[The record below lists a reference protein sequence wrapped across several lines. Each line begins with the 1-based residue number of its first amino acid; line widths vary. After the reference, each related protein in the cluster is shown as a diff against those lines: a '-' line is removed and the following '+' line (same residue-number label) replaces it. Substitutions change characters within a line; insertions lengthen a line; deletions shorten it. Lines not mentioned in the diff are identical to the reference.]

1 MSDDI
6 DTRDAMA
13 LTRLRS
19 PRFMARVWLTLALA
33 AGLAGLSPP
42 AAADPVCDITRA
54 CCANPGGGSPCGGA
68 GATTQ
73 GNASGTQQ
81 GAGNPINVVTGNK
94 YQQEVDLP
102 ALPGVLGLEVVRHY
116 NSATSGLAS
125 PTGILGRGWRLGYET
140 ELSVKT
146 ASTLEVLQADG
157 NTIVFRKLDQTS
169 QASTGKAGLKATA
182 AAALAATPT
191 ATAAPAAA
199 VTATAADTWTS
210 PDPAQ
215 GRITSRLTAGG
226 DIEYR
231 WRWSGAGD
239 AASAGRELLFDQ
251 RGKLVQISA
260 PTGEFVSLQ
269 HDAQGWLVQVT
280 DPQGRSLHLNYLDR
294 RLASGDR
301 QNNQRFRGVQSI
313 DTPVG
318 RIAYAYNDHG
328 AQTPERVQAELA
340 ERHIDKLQ
348 LLANLVKVSLP
359 THHEPE
365 QKVHAW
371 ANRGVSSSSIAR
383 LYHYEDPA
391 NPTLLTGISVSG
403 QGSDGQQMLQRIA
416 TYGYDAYGRANL
428 SVKGEPARLATDA
441 SGKPLEPKRLAA
453 GTGIEQVALSWPRP
467 GEVALTNA
475 LGQTTRYR
483 TAKLA
488 GAPRI
493 LEVRGPGCASCGPS
507 NVRYGYDPAGRLV
520 EETTLSSA
528 GEPIETTRSDRDT
541 HGRVTRISSVA
552 YLNAK
557 AQTPRWRVRYG
568 YGSDPEQAQPVLIAR
583 PSVIV
588 GKEHRTELEYN
599 DKGQLTRATE
609 SGFSPLDANDQP
621 SPGGTPISRST
632 THTYRTINGRSVLAQ
647 IDRPLAN
654 GAKATPE
661 DSDITQVEWDAR
673 GDHIT
678 AVVAPANE
686 QTRIA
691 YDSAGRIKRVS
702 GAGARTDSYVYD
714 PMGRLEQISRSQG
727 ENELGALGYRYD
739 AAGRATERITI
750 RDGQPQPQSAQGF
763 DAGNRLLWSADRL
776 GILRRARYD
785 AESHLLASGVEG
797 AGVRQAE
804 RYSYN
809 SLGRLA
815 KVEDTTG
822 AVRRLLRDEA
832 GRLSATV
839 DPLGRLTRYERRHA
853 LEDRT
858 HTLIVTRAANTGK
871 PLAVSYR
878 SDAAGHVELIEAKAR
893 DAKAIDA
900 PARGAVAAQP
910 LVIRRLIDDFGR
922 EVGLIGAASGATY
935 RRFDAADRLVRIRDA
950 AGTEIVFGYD
960 PAGRLTERVVRPA
973 AGEPQVT
980 RIRYSGAGVVE
991 IADPLQTERY
1001 DYDGLG
1007 RLIGKAVIRTLTD
1020 ESQGKSQLTR
1030 HTRYRY
1036 DARGRLEAQ
1045 TLPDGSELSYRR
1057 NGQGQIVAIERN
1069 TAPWAP
1075 FGLGRATLVEDMERD
1090 LIGLRSMTYGNG
1102 IVARWQRSREG
1113 VLARVVYTQPE
1124 ARKPGTLRAS
1134 LEALMSDAK
1143 AEPSRQAP
1151 APQAARASRAVQT
1164 SAPGAFGL
1172 AAEPRALWDSRY
1184 VFDAAGNVLLQAQF
1198 ASSAVAAPGHTG
1210 YIYDALDQLAQASRS
1225 VATADPHALRTV
1237 AAQAPVE
1244 PRSQPATAST
1254 VWRYHHDRLSNRLH
1268 AQEQRPGSDLGRSF
1282 ETARDERD
1290 ALGRLQSDS
1299 QQSYRWDAQGRLIG
1313 IENADGRTRYRYNQ
1327 RGERVSKQRYGGDGR
1342 SASVVHYLYNE
1353 RRQRL
1358 AELDGLGRIT
1368 RQYVWLDDRL
1378 LAVLDPEQP
1387 QALKPR
1393 ATGIWQEARALVDAL
1408 WEALAGRQARVS
1420 YVHADHLGA
1429 PVAMT
1434 DEGARPIW
1442 SAAYAPFGKRIGT
1455 DVAALVDANTPV
1467 FTAPGGVAGIELEL
1481 RLPGQW
1487 EDEESGLYYNDH
1499 RYYDPAQG
1507 RYLSADP
1514 LGLRGGLN
1522 AYAYVANNP
1531 IGYSDPLGLVLFA
1544 FDGSNNSND
1553 EIWLQARGSSFSNV
1567 WEFFNLYLSGTRRC
1581 VTGVGTIDRNDPQ
1594 RPIDPADF
1602 APRIPGLS
1610 AGLVDAAGN
1619 YSGVARIDRMIEY
1632 FNNVAE
1638 NFGGDDL
1645 AMDVDIIGFSRG
1657 AAQARDFANQIVSHT
1672 RNGIYSYSSSVG
1684 GHTQTRCQRVSFR
1697 FMGLWDTVLSVNSGR
1712 AYDLNI
1718 PDQFAYV
1725 AQAVAL
1731 NEYRDLFPLESIQ
1744 QQGSYSTAPTPGVTR
1759 IERGFVG
1766 AHSDIGGGF
1775 QAAESQL
1782 AQVALAWMVKQ
1793 ATLAGVQMA
1802 APAST
1807 VIANPVIH
1815 DDSRNNQI
1823 RPPGDDPPGGLENR
1837 LVRYRDGST
1846 VRQKDMVPAGGM
1858 SYPDSEQF
1866 ITYLPDWDPR
1876 RRHLVSGTVE
1886 MRGYLDWLN
1895 ASGYDTGLA
1904 VP

>member
-1 MSDDI
+1 MSNDDK
-6 DTRDAMA
+6 TYSATAVASR
-13 LTRLRS
+13 
-19 PRFMARVWLTLALA
+19 RVSILMKRVLPALALS
-33 AGLAGLSPP
+33 AGLACLSPP
-42 AAADPVCDITRA
+42 AAADLLCNITQR
-54 CCANPGGGSPCGGA
+54 CCANPGGGSPCGGS
-68 GATTQ
+68 GVTTQ
-73 GNASGTQQ
+73 GNTSGTQQ

-116 NSATSGLAS
+116 NSATGGLAS
-125 PTGILGRGWRLGYET
+125 ATGILGRGWRLGYET
-140 ELSVKT
+140 ELSVKS
-146 ASTLEVLQADG
+146 ADTLEVVQADG
-157 NTIVFRKLDQTS
+157 STIVFTRLDQAP
-169 QASTGKAGLKATA
+169 QAAAGKAGLKANAAAATAALATAATALAGTPTA
-182 AAALAATPT
+182 AA
-191 ATAAPAAA
+191 
-199 VTATAADTWTS
+199 TWTS
-210 PDPAQ
+210 ADPAQ

-226 DIEYR
+226 DNEYR

-239 AASAGRELLFDQ
+239 ASSAGRELLFDA

-280 DPQGRSLHLNYLDR
+280 DPQGRSLHLNYLDKS
-294 RLASGDR
+294 LAAGDR
-301 QNNQRFRGVQSI
+301 ENNQRFRGVQSI

-318 RIAYAYNDHG
+318 RIAYAYNDYG
-328 AQTPERVQAELA
+328 AQTPERVQAGLA
-340 ERHIDKLQ
+340 ARGIDKLQ

-359 THHEPE
+359 THYEPE

-371 ANRGVSSSSIAR
+371 ANRGVSSSSVAR
-383 LYHYEDPA
+383 LYHYEDPV
-391 NPTLLTGISVSG
+391 NPSLLTGISVSG
-403 QGSDGQQMLQRIA
+403 QGSDGQLMLQRIA
-416 TYGYDAYGRANL
+416 TYGYDAYGRADL
-428 SVKGEPARLATDA
+428 SVKGEPARLASDA
-441 SGKPLEPKRLAA
+441 SGKTLEPKRLAA
-453 GTGIEQVALSWPRP
+453 GTGIEQVALSWPKA

-483 TAKLA
+483 TAKIA
-488 GAPRI
+488 GQPRI
-493 LEVRGPGCASCGPS
+493 VEVRGPGCASCGPS
-507 NVRYGYDPAGRLV
+507 NVRYGYDKAGRLV

-528 GEPIETTRSDRDT
+528 GEPVQTTRSERDEQ
-541 HGRVTRISSVA
+541 GRVTTVSSIA
-552 YLNAK
+552 YVQGKPQA
-557 AQTPRWRVRYG
+557 PRWNVRYE
-568 YGSDPEQAQPVLIAR
+568 YASDPEQAQPVLIAR

-599 DKGQLTRATE
+599 DSGQLTRATE
-609 SGFSPLDANDQP
+609 SGFSPLDGNGQP
-621 SPGGTPISRST
+621 SPGGTPIGRST
-632 THTYRTINGRSVLAQ
+632 TYTYQTRNGRSVLVQ
-647 IDRPLAN
+647 IDGPLAN

-673 GDHIT
+673 GDYIT
-678 AVVAPANE
+678 AVTAPANE

-691 YDSAGRIKRVS
+691 YDSAGRLKHVT
-702 GAGARTDSYVYD
+702 GAGARTDTYAYD

-727 ENELGALGYRYD
+727 RGDIGALAYRYD
-739 AAGRATERITI
+739 AAGRATERLTI
-750 RDGQPQPQSAQGF
+750 RDDQPQPQSAQGF
-763 DAGNRLLWSADRL
+763 DAANRLLWSADRL
-776 GILRRARYD
+776 GILRQARYD
-785 AESHLLASGVEG
+785 AESHLLASSVEG

-804 RYSYN
+804 RYSYD

-822 AVRRLLRDEA
+822 AVRRLVRDEA

-853 LEDRT
+853 LDNRT
-858 HTLIVTRAANTGK
+858 LTLTVTRAANTAK

-878 SDAAGHVELIEAKAR
+878 SDASGHVELIEAKAS
-893 DAKAIDA
+893 DARARA
-900 PARGAVAAQP
+900 AEPAQH
-910 LVIRRLIDDFGR
+910 LVVRRLIDDFGR
-922 EVGLIGAASGATY
+922 EVGLTSAASGATY
-935 RRFDAADRLVRIRDA
+935 SRFDAADRLVQVRDA
-950 AGTEIVFGYD
+950 AGTEIAFRFD
-960 PAGRLTERVVRPA
+960 IAGRITERVVRPA
-973 AGEPQVT
+973 EGEPHVT
-980 RIRYSGAGVVE
+980 RIRYDASRIAE

-1001 DYDGLG
+1001 AYDSQG
-1007 RLIGKAVIRTLTD
+1007 RLTGRSVTLVMA
-1020 ESQGKSQLTR
+1020 QGQSSVTH

-1036 DARGRLEAQ
+1036 DAKGRIAAQ
-1045 TLPDGSELSYRR
+1045 TLPDGAELHYVR
-1057 NGQGQIVAIERN
+1057 NGQGQIVAIERS
-1069 TAPWAP
+1069 TLPWAP
-1075 FGLGRATLVEDMERD
+1075 FGWGRTTLVKDLERD

-1102 IVARWQRSREG
+1102 VAARWQRSREG

-1124 ARKPGTLRAS
+1124 APRPGTLRAS
-1134 LEALMSDAK
+1134 FEALMVDAK
-1143 AEPSRQAP
+1143 AEPGRDEP
-1151 APQAARASRAVQT
+1151 AQQAAPPTQPARTAQAG
-1164 SAPGAFGL
+1164 APGAFGL
-1172 AAEPRALWDSRY
+1172 AAEQQALWDSRLL
-1184 VFDAAGNVLLQAQF
+1184 FDAAGNVLAQAQF
-1198 ASSAVAAPGHTG
+1198 ASSAVAARGHTG
-1210 YIYDALDQLAQASRS
+1210 YIYDALNQLAQAARS
-1225 VATADPHALRTV
+1225 VAPAEQPSVQTV
-1237 AAQAPVE
+1237 
-1244 PRSQPATAST
+1244 SATATAEPSKTEPTHPLLDTVPT
-1254 VWRYHHDRLSNRLH
+1254 VWRYHHDSLSNRLLG
-1268 AQEQRPGSDLGRSF
+1268 QEQQAASDFAHSIK
-1282 ETARDERD
+1282 TVKDERD
-1290 ALGRLQSDS
+1290 PLGRRPSD
-1299 QQSYRWDAQGRLIG
+1299 QQRSYRWDAQGRLIG
-1313 IENADGRTRYRYNQ
+1313 IEGASGAAVYRYNQ
-1327 RGERVSKQRYGGDGR
+1327 RGERVSKQTFGSDTRR
-1342 SASVVHYLYNE
+1342 PAVVNYLYNE

-1358 AELDGLGRIT
+1358 AELDGQGRVT
-1368 RQYVWLDDRL
+1368 REYVWLEDRL
-1378 LAVLDPEQP
+1378 LAVIDPQLP
-1387 QALKPR
+1387 QALKVEP
-1393 ATGIWQEARALVDAL
+1393 TGIWQEATALLESL
-1408 WEALAGRQARVS
+1408 WTSIAGGKQQIW
-1420 YVHADHLGA
+1420 YVHANHLGA

-1434 DEGARPIW
+1434 DEQARPVW
-1442 SAAYAPFGKRIGT
+1442 SADYAPFGRRIAVGMPT
-1455 DVAALVDANTPV
+1455 SVKGSAAGHAALTKVE
-1467 FTAPGGVAGIELEL
+1467 GIKLEL

-1514 LGLRGGLN
+1514 LGLRGGFN
-1522 AYAYVANNP
+1522 AYVYVASNP

-1544 FDGSNNSND
+1544 FDGTENSND
-1553 EIWLQARGSSFSNV
+1553 GIWLEARGSSFSNV
-1567 WEFFNLYLSGTRRC
+1567 WEFFNLYLSGTRRY
-1581 VTGVGTIDRNDPQ
+1581 VTGVGTIDTNDPQ

-1619 YSGVARIDRMIEY
+1619 YSGTARIDRMIEY
-1632 FNNVAE
+1632 FNSE
-1638 NFGGDDL
+1638 TEIFGDANR

-1672 RNGIYSYSSSVG
+1672 QNGIYSYATTVG
-1684 GHTQTRCQRVSFR
+1684 GQTQTRCQRVSFR

-1744 QQGSYSTAPTPGVTR
+1744 QQGSYSTAPPPRVTR

-1793 ATLAGVQMA
+1793 ATLAGVQMST
-1802 APAST
+1802 PGST

-1823 RPPGDDPPGGLENR
+1823 RPPGEDPPGGLENR

-1846 VRQKDMVPAGGM
+1846 VRQKDMVLAGGM

-1886 MRGYLDWLN
+1886 MRAYLDWLN
-1895 ASGYDTGLA
+1895 ANGYDIGNA